1 MDKKKEL
8 LDEELDNVTG
18 GRLFETIDPEE
29 ILKRY
34 GQISD
39 KMDQL
44 LVQPAMAVAV
54 MDKKDKE

>member
-8 LDEELDNVTG
+8 LDEELDQVTG
-18 GRLFETIDPEE
+18 GRIFDTTDPEE